1 MGPFL
6 AIKNSLYLTLS
17 MLRSEIAKPIKLLT
31 VFLVLFAFVFSI
43 AYSWRSMETIYHFQT
58 KTALCPQ
65 SEMQTGCPMISK
77 HLATVQGFLG
87 NAVAPESRMALLI
100 LFVLSL
106 LAIALLHVI
115 FKRHLQ
121 SFSQNIRLCLY
132 VLQRTALSIFSYLQ
146 LAFARGIL
154 NPKIY

>member
-1 MGPFL
+1 
-6 AIKNSLYLTLS
+6 

-31 VFLVLFAFVFSI
+31 VFLVLSAFVFSV
-43 AYSWRSMETIYHFQT
+43 AYSWRSVETIYHFQT

-65 SEMQTGCPMISK
+65 SEMQTGCPTFSK
-77 HLATVQGFLG
+77 HISSIQGVFGNTVTPQPRMNFL
-87 NAVAPESRMALLI
+87 V

-106 LAIALLHVI
+106 LLIASLHTI
-115 FKRHLQ
+115 FKRYLQ

-132 VLQRTALSIFSYLQ
+132 VLRRTALSVVSYLQ